1 VWRISVVNSIV
12 NPEAKSAINSISA
25 KCLTP
30 LFLFVLLVIFSVS
43 PATWAGTSQ
52 SFGDY
57 TIYYSA
63 FTSDTLQPAIAKTY
77 GITRS
82 KNLGLLSVSIVKKS
96 LSPLGTPVKAAVKA
110 EATNLTG
117 QLKTVD
123 IREVEDSGAVYYLSE
138 IYVSHKEVLDFTL
151 YVTPEGESSPFVVKF
166 RQQFYTK

>member
-1 VWRISVVNSIV
+1 M
-12 NPEAKSAINSISA
+12 
-25 KCLTP
+25 P
-30 LFLFVLLVIFSVS
+30 LFLFLLSVLAGV
-43 PATWAGTSQ
+43 PGAAWAGTSQ
-52 SFGDY
+52 SFGDF

-96 LSPLGTPVKAAVKA
+96 LAPMGTPVKAAVKA

-123 IREVEDSGAVYYLSE
+123 IREVDDGSSVYYLSE

>member
-1 VWRISVVNSIV
+1 M
-12 NPEAKSAINSISA
+12 
-25 KCLTP
+25 P
-30 LFLFVLLVIFSVS
+30 LFLLVLLIVGGL
-43 PATWAGTSQ
+43 PGAAWAGTSQ

-96 LSPLGTPVKAAVKA
+96 LSPLGTPVKGKVKA

-123 IREVEDSGAVYYLSE
+123 IREVDDGSSVYYLSE

>member
-1 VWRISVVNSIV
+1 MVQTTTHSI
-12 NPEAKSAINSISA
+12 AKSATT
-25 KCLTP
+25 KRLTP
-30 LFLFVLLVIFSVS
+30 SFILFLLVLTGL
-43 PATWAGTSQ
+43 PAAAWAGTSQ
-52 SFGDY
+52 TFGDY

-82 KNLGLLSVSIVKKS
+82 KNLGLLSVSVVKKS
-96 LSPLGTPVKAAVKA
+96 LSPLGTPVKATVKA

-117 QLKTVD
+117 QLKTVE
-123 IREVEDSGAVYYLSE
+123 IREVDDDSAVYYLSE

>member
-1 VWRISVVNSIV
+1 MST
-12 NPEAKSAINSISA
+12 AA
-25 KCLTP
+25 
-30 LFLFVLLVIFSVS
+30 F
-43 PATWAGTSQ
+43 AGTSQ

-82 KNLGLLSVSIVKKS
+82 KNRGLLSVSVVKKS
-96 LSPLGTPVKAAVKA
+96 LSPLGTPVKAQVKA

-117 QLKTVD
+117 QLKNID
-123 IREVEDSGAVYYLSE
+123 IRQVDDGAAVYYLSE
-138 IYVSHKEVLDFTL
+138 FYVSHKEMLDFTL
-151 YVTPEGESSPFVVKF
+151 YVTPEGENSPFMVKF

>member
-1 VWRISVVNSIV
+1 MVKSTI
-12 NPEAKSAINSISA
+12 NPI
-25 KCLTP
+25 LTKRRTS
-30 LFLFVLLVIFSVS
+30 LFILMLLVFLNL
-43 PATWAGTSQ
+43 PAVAWAGTSQ
-52 SFGDY
+52 NFGDY
-57 TIYYSA
+57 TVYYSA

-82 KNLGLLSVSIVKKS
+82 KSLGLLSVSIVKKS
-96 LSPLGTPVKAAVKA
+96 LSPLGTPVKGTVKA

-117 QLKTVD
+117 QLKTVE
-123 IREVEDSGAVYYLSE
+123 IREVDDGSAVYYLSE

>member
-1 VWRISVVNSIV
+1 LYGESAVVQTTTQWAAR
-12 NPEAKSAINSISA
+12 PALAKR
-25 KCLTP
+25 LMP
-30 LFLFVLLVIFSVS
+30 LFLLILLTFAGLSVGT
-43 PATWAGTSQ
+43 AQAGTSQ
-52 SFGDY
+52 NFGDY
-57 TIYYSA
+57 TVYYSA

-82 KNLGLLSVSIVKKS
+82 KNLGLLSVSVLKKS
-96 LSPLGTPVKAAVKA
+96 LSPLGTPVTAKVKA

-151 YVTPEGESSPFVVKF
+151 YITPEGESSPFVVKF

>member
-1 VWRISVVNSIV
+1 MVQTTTYSESKSVVN
-12 NPEAKSAINSISA
+12 KRQM
-25 KCLTP
+25 P
-30 LFLFVLLVIFSVS
+30 LFLFILLVFAGL
-43 PATWAGTSQ
+43 PGATWAGTSQ

-63 FTSDTLQPAIAKTY
+63 FTSDTLQPAVAKSY

-96 LSPLGTPVKAAVKA
+96 LSPLGTPVKGTVKA

-123 IREVEDSGAVYYLSE
+123 IREVDDGSSVYYLSE

-151 YVTPEGESSPFVVKF
+151 YVTPNGESSPFVVKF

>member
-1 VWRISVVNSIV
+1 MVNSRINSVVKSAV
-12 NPEAKSAINSISA
+12 NPIASKHR
-25 KCLTP
+25 TP
-30 LFLFVLLVIFSVS
+30 LYLLILLVFLIVS
-43 PATWAGTSQ
+43 PVTWAGTSQ

-63 FTSDTLQPAIAKTY
+63 FTSDTLQPAVAKTY

-117 QLKTVD
+117 QLKSVD
-123 IREVEDSGAVYYLSE
+123 IREVEDGGAVYYLSE
-138 IYVSHKEVLDFTL
+138 IYVTHKEVLDFTL
-151 YVTPEGESSPFVVKF
+151 YVTPDGESSPFVVKF

>member
-1 VWRISVVNSIV
+1 MQTTTYSVFKTV
-12 NPEAKSAINSISA
+12 ARKRQM
-25 KCLTP
+25 P
-30 LFLFVLLVIFSVS
+30 LFLLIILVFAGL
-43 PATWAGTSQ
+43 PGTTWAGTSQ

-63 FTSDTLQPAIAKTY
+63 FTSDTLQPAIAKSY

-96 LSPLGTPVKAAVKA
+96 LSPLGTPVKGAVKA

-123 IREVEDSGAVYYLSE
+123 IREVDDGSSVYYLSE
-138 IYVSHKEVLDFTL
+138 IYVTHKEVLDFTL

>member
-1 VWRISVVNSIV
+1 MVRTSTLWAPKPV
-12 NPEAKSAINSISA
+12 PAKRV
-25 KCLTP
+25 TP
-30 LFLFVLLVIFSVS
+30 LFLLILLTLVGLS
-43 PATWAGTSQ
+43 AGTARAGTSQ
-52 SFGDY
+52 TFGDY

-82 KNLGLLSVSIVKKS
+82 KNLGLLSVSVVQKS
-96 LSPLGTPVKAAVKA
+96 LSPLGTPVKAKVKA

-117 QLKTVD
+117 QLKAVE
-123 IREVEDSGAVYYLSE
+123 IREVEDAGSVYYLSE

-166 RQQFYTK
+166 RQQFYTN

>member
-1 VWRISVVNSIV
+1 MEQKIIYTIARVTFIKRLI
-12 NPEAKSAINSISA
+12 
-25 KCLTP
+25 P
-30 LFLFVLLVIFSVS
+30 LFLLILLLFGGL
-43 PATWAGTSQ
+43 PAMAGTSQ

-82 KNLGLLSVSIVKKS
+82 KKLGLLSISVLKKS
-96 LSPLGTPVKAAVKA
+96 LSPLGTPVKAKVKG

-117 QLKTVD
+117 QMKSVN

-151 YVTPEGESSPFVVKF
+151 YVTPEGEDSPFVVKF
-166 RQQFYTK
+166 RQQFYTN

>member
-1 VWRISVVNSIV
+1 V
-12 NPEAKSAINSISA
+12 KSAVSPA
-25 KCLTP
+25 LVKWQTP
-30 LFLFVLLVIFSVS
+30 LFLLMLLAFLGVPTV
-43 PATWAGTSQ
+43 TWAGTSQ

-57 TIYYSA
+57 TVYYSA
-63 FTSDTLQPAIAKTY
+63 FTSDTLQPAIAKSY

-82 KNLGLLSVSIVKKS
+82 KNLGLLSISIVKKS
-96 LSPLGTPVKAAVKA
+96 LSPLGTPVKGVVKA
-110 EATNLTG
+110 DATNLTG

-123 IREVEDSGAVYYLSE
+123 VREVDDGSAIYYLSE

>member
-1 VWRISVVNSIV
+1 MVQTTTRSVATPVVSNR
-12 NPEAKSAINSISA
+12 
-25 KCLTP
+25 LMP
-30 LFLFVLLVIFSVS
+30 LFLLLLLAFGGLPVG
-43 PATWAGTSQ
+43 ALAGTSQ

-57 TIYYSA
+57 TVFYSA

-82 KNLGLLSVSIVKKS
+82 KSLGLLSVSVVKKS
-96 LSPLGTPVKAAVKA
+96 LSPLGTPVKAQVKA

-123 IREVEDSGAVYYLSE
+123 VRELDDGSAVYYLSE
-138 IYVSHKEVLDFTL
+138 IYVTHKEVLDFTL

-166 RQQFYTK
+166 RQQFYTD